1 MRTETV
7 DLGLESDFNIAVLGD
22 AIPQLCVEHLH
33 LEPAGAGKEGREGE
47 AGQRMHGLQSVNRG
61 AASGVWGWQTKSFLV
76 TDWARLFNCF
86 LEGGYSDT
94 VCHYEK
100 ALRLFYPGRPPVVL
114 KQPSCFKLGS

>member
-7 DLGLESDFNIAVLGD
+7 DLGLESDSNIAVLGD

-61 AASGVWGWQTKSFLV
+61 AASGVWAGKLKASLSQIGLDFSTVFWKGV
-76 TDWARLFNCF
+76 TLTLSVIMKR
-86 LEGGYSDT
+86 
-94 VCHYEK
+94 H
-100 ALRLFYPGRPPVVL
+100 
-114 KQPSCFKLGS
+114 